1 MILTENAL
9 PIVGKRLS
17 ETPLELLRLKKIA
30 TLDYYDGP
38 LTSLFED
45 PETHD
50 LYIYKWCD
58 VGENHHRWLI
68 FRTTF
73 GRFMRFKQLQQ
84 SFLDFIYDASDQEYF
99 LADLRVDDDDTVH
112 FDYCYR
118 ATADQLPDDYL
129 PGAEADFS
137 YLTLLE
143 ESEKRLNGFL
153 EKCRLIN

>member
-1 MILTENAL
+1 MNLTTESL
-9 PIVGKRLS
+9 PAIGNLLPQ
-17 ETPLELLRLKKIA
+17 TPTALLRLNHIA
-30 TLDYYDGP
+30 VLDYYDGP
-38 LTSLFED
+38 LTMLFED
-45 PETHD
+45 PTTHD

-84 SFLDFIYDASDQEYF
+84 SFLDFIYDAPDQAYF
-99 LADLRVDDDDTVH
+99 LADLRVDDDDSVH

-118 ATADQLPDDYL
+118 ANANQLPDDYL

-153 EKCRLIN
+153 EKFQRSY